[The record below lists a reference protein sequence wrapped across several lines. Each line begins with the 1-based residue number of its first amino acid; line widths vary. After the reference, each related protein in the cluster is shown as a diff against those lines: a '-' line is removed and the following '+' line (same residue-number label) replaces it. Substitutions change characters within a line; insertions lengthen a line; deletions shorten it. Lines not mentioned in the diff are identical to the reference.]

1 MDDLYDINF
10 QSNNE
15 FCKIHIPYNVIQY
28 SCTMYHLRDMCM
40 LDETLILLKRAVLY
54 TAKTILANF
63 VNTKKAI

>member
-40 LDETLILLKRAVLY
+40 LDKTLILLK
-54 TAKTILANF
+54 I
-63 VNTKKAI
+63 TKIKYL